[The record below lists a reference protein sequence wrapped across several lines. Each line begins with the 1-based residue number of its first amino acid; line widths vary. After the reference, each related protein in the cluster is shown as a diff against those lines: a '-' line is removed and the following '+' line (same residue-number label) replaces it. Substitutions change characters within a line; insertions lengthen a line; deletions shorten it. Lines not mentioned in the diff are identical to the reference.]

1 MTGSGS
7 GVMGSGYGSHSAAQH
22 AGLAAAQGMLDR
34 ALRAVPLP
42 AEGRA
47 FRVADLGCAAGT
59 NAMEPMARTVAA
71 VRARRPGMS
80 VQVTHTDIPGN
91 DFGALFATLCGP
103 TSYLGGPGVFGC
115 AQARSFYEPLFPPGE
130 LQLAWCSIAVHW
142 LSRLPLPVDGH
153 VYSSRAAGPVR
164 EALRRQSAADWT
176 DFLRHRAAE
185 LVPGGQLVVVGG
197 AATDDGLSGAEGL
210 FDLALAELQELLRQ
224 GELTADQLAAMTVPT
239 WNRTTAEY
247 LDPLR
252 GGPAAQWFR
261 LEEAE
266 FAVLEDPMWSRYGVD
281 GDLDAYAGEVA
292 ASFLAAFGPSL
303 FAGPAAVEPRTVRRF
318 GRGLTARVKER
329 PEAGAARWRIELL
342 RATRR

>member
-1 MTGSGS
+1 MAASGS

-22 AGLAAAQGMLDR
+22 AGLAATVGMLDR
-34 ALRAVPLP
+34 ALSVVPVP
-42 AEGRA
+42 DGGRA

-71 VRARRPGMS
+71 VRARRPGTP
-80 VQVTHTDIPGN
+80 VWVTHTDIPGN
-91 DFGALFATLCGP
+91 DFGALFATLSGP

-130 LQLAWCSIAVHW
+130 LHLAWSSIAVHW
-142 LSRLPLPVDGH
+142 LSRLPVPVDGH
-153 VYSSRAAGPVR
+153 VYGPRATGAAR
-164 EALRRQSAADWT
+164 EALRGQSAADWA
-176 DFLRHRAAE
+176 DFLVHRAAE

-210 FDLALAELQELLRQ
+210 FDLALEQLDELVGR
-224 GELTADQLAAMTVPT
+224 GELTAGQLAAMTVPT
-239 WNRTTAEY
+239 WNRTAAEY
-247 LDPLR
+247 LGPLR
-252 GGPAAQWFR
+252 GGPLAERFR

-266 FAVLEDPMWSRYGVD
+266 FVVLEDPMWGRYCAD
-281 GDLDAYAGEVA
+281 GDLDAYAREVS

-303 FAGPAAVEPRTVRRF
+303 FAGPVAVGPRTVRLF
-318 GRGLTARVKER
+318 ADGLTARVKER
-329 PEAGAARWRIELL
+329 PEQGAARWRIELL